1 MENKEEL
8 NYEEKFKTFEE
19 NNNKFINEINI
30 LKQQLKDVTERLNKQ
45 ILQEGFEDKSGKD
58 FKIK

>member
-19 NNNKFINEINI
+19 NNNKFLSEINI

-45 ILQEGFEDKSGKD
+45 ILQEGFEDKNGKD
-58 FKIK
+58 FEIK